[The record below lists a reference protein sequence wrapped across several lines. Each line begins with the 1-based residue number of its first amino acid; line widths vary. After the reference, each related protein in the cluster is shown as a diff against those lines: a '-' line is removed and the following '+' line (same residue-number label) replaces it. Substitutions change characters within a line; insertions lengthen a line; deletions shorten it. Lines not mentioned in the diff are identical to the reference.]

1 MIWVTEATRVT
12 GDEGERG
19 GEEEGERGDGTNAGP
34 SKKEKAT
41 QPTDAGRLMTEMSK
55 SIQAL
60 LCDYA
65 SVETRR

>member
-19 GEEEGERGDGTNAGP
+19 GEEEGERGDGTNARPTG
-34 SKKEKAT
+34 KEKAT

-55 SIQAL
+55 SI
-60 LCDYA
+60 
-65 SVETRR
+65 